1 LTAPQNTAVQLI
13 AKGKAT
19 NAAIAKAAGVSA
31 RTICTWKKDKEFLA
45 ELKRLRGL
53 WRGTVRTTGVA
64 DQDYRIRC
72 MNDRYKRLRGVMLQR
87 AAHPE
92 MEGTPGGDTGL
103 ICVTYKMQS
112 MGEGLG
118 SSKVPEYRVD
128 DGFLSACLELEK
140 QIAVELGQVATKIDI
155 TGTIGIGEF
164 RERLNAGRMRVAAD
178 EAAHPEA
185 YDVADAP
192 TTA

>member
-1 LTAPQNTAVQLI
+1 MLTEPQNTAAALV

-19 NAAIAKAAGVSA
+19 NTAIAKAAGVSP

-45 ELKRLRGL
+45 EVKRIRGL
-53 WRGTVRTTGVA
+53 WRATVRSTGIA
-64 DQDYRIRC
+64 DQDWRIRS

-92 MEGTPGGDTGL
+92 MVGTPGGDTGL

-140 QIAVELGQVATKIDI
+140 AIAVELGQVATKIDI
-155 TGTIGIGEF
+155 SGTIGIGEIT
-164 RERLNAGRMRVAAD
+164 ERLNAGRDRVAAD
-178 EAAHPEA
+178 KAAHDPA
-185 YDVADAP
+185 NAA
-192 TTA
+192 A